1 MLSLLPSI
9 FDLNSWIPQNDKP
22 YIISGPCSAE
32 SEAQMLT
39 IARELANSGRVDV
52 FRAGVWKPRTRPNA
66 FEGFG
71 DEALEWLKTVK
82 AETGLKVATEVANAQ
97 HVEKALKAGVDVLW
111 IGARTSVN
119 PFSVQEIADA
129 LNGVKIP
136 VMVKNPINPD
146 LQLWIGALERI
157 AKAGITEIAAIH
169 RGFSWFEKT
178 PFRNDPK
185 WEYPIELKRQF
196 PELEIICD
204 PSHIAGT
211 RELLQMVSQK
221 ALDLNFSGLMIES
234 HHDPDNALSDARQ
247 QIKPRVLLE
256 MLATLQVRQSTSED
270 AVFLD
275 RLEQLRSAID
285 EIDEELLQKLSARMA
300 LVDEIGEYKRDNN
313 VTIYQVERWKEIMRT
328 RSDWAKTLG
337 LDVDFIRTLLHS
349 LHKESIARQTEVM
362 NRTKVSNK

>member
-1 MLSLLPSI
+1 
-9 FDLNSWIPQNDKP
+9 
-22 YIISGPCSAE
+22 
-32 SEAQMLT
+32 MLT
-39 IARELANSGRVDV
+39 IARQLADSGKVDV
-52 FRAGVWKPRTRPNA
+52 FRAGIWKPRTRPNA

-71 DEALEWLKTVK
+71 IEALNWLQSVK
-82 AETGLKVATEVANAQ
+82 RETGMKVATEVANAQ
-97 HVEKALKAGVDVLW
+97 HVEASLKAGVDMLW

-129 LNGVKIP
+129 LAGVNIP

-185 WEYPIELKRQF
+185 WEFPIELKRLF

-204 PSHIAGT
+204 PSHIAGS
-211 RELLQMVSQK
+211 RDLLEMVAQK

-234 HHDPDNALSDARQ
+234 HNTPDLAMSDAQQ
-247 QIKPRVLLE
+247 QIEPRVLLD
-256 MLATLQVRQSTSED
+256 MLGRLKFRKSTSDDEM
-270 AVFLD
+270 FLD
-275 RLEQLRSAID
+275 QLARLRA
-285 EIDEELLQKLSARMA
+285 EIDDIDTELLQKLAARMKV
-300 LVDEIGEYKRDNN
+300 VDEIGEFKRDNN

-328 RSDWAKTLG
+328 RTDLGRVLG
-337 LDVDFIRTLLHS
+337 LNERFVKAFIQAM
-349 LHKESIARQTEVM
+349 HKESIARQTDIM
-362 NRTKVSNK
+362 NESLTNKKGR

>member
-1 MLSLLPSI
+1 MDKLFLT
-9 FDLNSWIPQNDKP
+9 DLKNWIERNGKP

-32 SEAQMLT
+32 SEEQMLNV
-39 IARELANSGRVDV
+39 ARQLIGTVDV

-66 FEGFG
+66 FEGHG
-71 DEALEWLKTVK
+71 QNALDWLAAVK
-82 AETGLKVATEVANAQ
+82 KETGLKTATEVANAQ
-97 HVEKALKAGVDVLW
+97 HVEAALKSGVDVLW

-129 LNGVKIP
+129 LKGVRMP

-157 AKAGITEIAAIH
+157 AAAGIEEIAAIH

-185 WEYPIELKRQF
+185 WEYPIELQRLF

-204 PSHIAGT
+204 PSHIAGS
-211 RELLQMVSQK
+211 RDLLQMIAQK
-221 ALDLNFSGLMIES
+221 ALDLNFAGLMIES

-247 QIKPRVLLE
+247 QITPDTLKE
-256 MLATLQVRQSTSED
+256 MLGKLQIRQATSED
-270 AVFLD
+270 AFFLN
-275 RLEQLRSAID
+275 RLEQLRDSID
-285 EIDEELLQKLSARMA
+285 EIDEELIQKLAARMA
-300 LVDEIGEYKRDNN
+300 LVEEIGEYKRDNN
-313 VTIYQVERWKEIMRT
+313 VTIYQVERWKEILRT
-328 RSDWAKTLG
+328 RLDWARSLG
-337 LDVDFIRTLLHS
+337 IDEEFIRALLHS

-362 NRTKVSNK
+362 NRADSAKR

>member
-1 MLSLLPSI
+1 
-9 FDLNSWIPQNDKP
+9 
-22 YIISGPCSAE
+22 
-32 SEAQMLT
+32 MLT
-39 IARELANSGRVDV
+39 VARQLADSGKVDV

-66 FEGFG
+66 FEGHG
-71 DEALEWLKTVK
+71 TDALHWMQAVK

-97 HVEKALKAGVDVLW
+97 HVEQALKAGVDVLW

-129 LNGVKIP
+129 LKGVAVP

-157 AKAGITEIAAIH
+157 AKAGVKEIAAIH

-185 WEYPIELKRQF
+185 WEYPIELKRLF

-211 RELLQMVSQK
+211 RELLAMVAQK

-234 HHDPDNALSDARQ
+234 HHDPENALSDAQQ
-247 QIKPRVLLE
+247 QIQPAVLIE
-256 MLATLQVRQSTSED
+256 MLGALHVRQETSQD
-270 AVFLD
+270 AMFLD
-275 RLEQLRSAID
+275 RLQQLRTAID
-285 EIDEELLQKLSARMA
+285 EVDEELLQKLAARMA
-300 LVDEIGEYKRDNN
+300 LVDEIGEYKRENN

-328 RSDWAKTLG
+328 RTDWAKTLG
-337 LDVDFIRTLLHS
+337 LDVEFIRALLHR
-349 LHKESIARQTEVM
+349 LHKESIARQTDIM
-362 NRTKVSNK
+362 NKDLSASKGE

>member
-1 MLSLLPSI
+1 LK
-9 FDLNSWIPQNDKP
+9 SWIIKQERP
-22 YIISGPCSAE
+22 YVISGPCSAE

-39 IARELANSGRVDV
+39 IARQLADSGKVDV
-52 FRAGVWKPRTRPNA
+52 FRAGIWKPRTRPNA

-71 DEALEWLKTVK
+71 IEALNWLQSVK
-82 AETGLKVATEVANAQ
+82 RETGMKVATEVANAQ
-97 HVEKALKAGVDVLW
+97 HVEASLKAGVDMLW

-129 LNGVKIP
+129 LAGVNIP

-185 WEYPIELKRQF
+185 WEFPIELKRLF

-204 PSHIAGT
+204 PSHIAGS
-211 RELLQMVSQK
+211 RDLLEMVAQK

-234 HHDPDNALSDARQ
+234 HNTPDLAMSDAQQ
-247 QIKPRVLLE
+247 QIEPRVLLD
-256 MLATLQVRQSTSED
+256 MLGRLKFRKSTSDDEM
-270 AVFLD
+270 FLD
-275 RLEQLRSAID
+275 QLARLRA
-285 EIDEELLQKLSARMA
+285 EIDDIDNELLQKLAARMKV
-300 LVDEIGEYKRDNN
+300 VDEIGEFKRDNN

-328 RSDWAKTLG
+328 RTDLGRVLG
-337 LDVDFIRTLLHS
+337 LNERFVKAFIQTM
-349 LHKESIARQTEVM
+349 HKESIARQTDIM
-362 NRTKVSNK
+362 NETLTNKKGR